1 MLKLPV
7 RPADSEERKDQGFT
21 LIELLV
27 VVLIIGVLAAIAIP
41 VFLNQREKAADAAT
55 KSDLKNAAT
64 LMETYFVDSQSYG
77 DEGGSAPAA
86 EGGNVPPQLA
96 DLKSSDGVT
105 VTITDTTVT
114 DATAATEA
122 GFCLTGVNDNSDE
135 TFYYAS
141 NEGGFTDACA

>member
-41 VFLNQREKAADAAT
+41 VFLSQREKADEAGV

-64 LMETYFVDSQSYG
+64 LMETEYVDSQTYPTTTELQDLDG
-77 DEGGSAPAA
+77 FKVTNE
-86 EGGNVPPQLA
+86 NVIEVA
-96 DLKSSDGVT
+96 TVGTSD
-105 VTITDTTVT
+105 
-114 DATAATEA
+114 
-122 GFCLTGVNDNSDE
+122 GFCLTGEFSDDSGPR
-135 TFYYAS
+135 FYYDS
-141 NEGGFTDACA
+141 MEGGLMEETVAGGACAAAAPITP

>member
-41 VFLNQREKAADAAT
+41 VFLSQREKAEEAGV

-64 LMETYFVDSQSYG
+64 LMETEFVDTQTYPSTM
-77 DEGGSAPAA
+77 PADFKPTGTNKIA
-86 EGGNVPPQLA
+86 IETPKG
-96 DLKSSDGVT
+96 
-105 VTITDTTVT
+105 
-114 DATAATEA
+114 A
-122 GFCLTGVNDNSDE
+122 GFCLSGVLDE
-135 TFYYAS
+135 TGATPYYYDSA
-141 NEGGFTDACA
+141 NGGLTTTSCVGP

>member
-41 VFLNQREKAADAAT
+41 VFLSQREKADEAGV

-64 LMETYFVDSQSYG
+64 LMETEYVDGQTYPTS
-77 DEGGSAPAA
+77 
-86 EGGNVPPQLA
+86 VPTDFKA
-96 DLKSSDGVT
+96 TNDNEIAVATRTGVT
-105 VTITDTTVT
+105 D
-114 DATAATEA
+114 
-122 GFCLTGVNDNSDE
+122 GFCLTGALEGE
-135 TFYYAS
+135 TTVRFYYDS
-141 NEGGFTDACA
+141 LEGGIMETPISGGACLV